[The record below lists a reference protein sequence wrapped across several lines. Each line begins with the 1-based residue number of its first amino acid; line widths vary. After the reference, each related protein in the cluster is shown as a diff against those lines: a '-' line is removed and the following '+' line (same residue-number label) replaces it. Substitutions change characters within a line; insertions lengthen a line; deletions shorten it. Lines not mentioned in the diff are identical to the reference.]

1 MYRPLTFLVA
11 FFLYIAGVWAVAT
24 TPWTAVAASGTAA
37 PSGSSVSSV
46 SSASGSSS
54 SPPAAPSPSGPS
66 ATPAPTVP
74 AVWTLSTLRN
84 YLVAETA
91 AKDPGV
97 ALADL
102 ERITLKDPYVDG
114 FCHPVAHE
122 IGHAALAKYQGNF
135 TKAVS
140 YLNDV
145 CGSGYLHGV
154 VEEKLQQMP
163 DPETAVTTLC
173 SPAQSLSCIHGI
185 GHGAMF
191 VSHLDVAGA
200 ERMCD
205 RFPDSS
211 QVVACSEGVFMQ
223 LFEPDEGDPTALAKL
238 PADKLAAEP
247 QYPCAQQPSIYRSAC
262 YFYAPIYFLQ
272 THDYTAHPTAFVQ
285 SLDWCLRA
293 PAASAREDCSRGTGS
308 RLMKYNIDRP
318 AWTAAQCEQASSSWQ
333 RADCVSGMVSYWDV
347 NYGSRTAARTKL
359 CPQLSGDAARLCRAA
374 APGSSSAD

>member
-1 MYRPLTFLVA
+1 MYRPLTLLLAFL
-11 FFLYIAGVWAVAT
+11 LCIAGVWSVAT
-24 TPWTAVAASGTAA
+24 TSWTAVADSVPPASSPSASASAPTAA
-37 PSGSSVSSV
+37 PS
-46 SSASGSSS
+46 SAA
-54 SPPAAPSPSGPS
+54 PPAAV
-66 ATPAPTVP
+66 TPTVP

-84 YLVAETA
+84 YLVAETN
-91 AKDPGV
+91 AKDPGA

-102 ERITLKDPYVDG
+102 ERITLKDPSVDG

-122 IGHAALAKYQGNF
+122 IGHAALTRYRGNF

-140 YLNDV
+140 FLNDV

-173 SPAQSLSCIHGI
+173 SPTQSLSCIHGI

-200 ERMCD
+200 ERLCD
-205 RFPDSS
+205 RFPESS

-247 QYPCAQQPSIYRSAC
+247 QYPCAEQPSIYRSAC

-272 THDYTAHPTAFVQ
+272 RHDYTAHPTAFVQ
-285 SLDWCLRA
+285 SLAWCLKA
-293 PAASAREDCSRGTGS
+293 PAAGAREDCSRGTGS
-308 RLMKYNIDRP
+308 RLMKYDIDRP
-318 AWTAAQCEQASSSWQ
+318 AWTAAQCEQASSAWQ

-347 NYGSRTAARTKL
+347 NYGSRSAARTRL

>member
-1 MYRPLTFLVA
+1 MAFL
-11 FFLYIAGVWAVAT
+11 LYIAGVWAVAT
-24 TPWTAVAASGTAA
+24 TPWTAAVAASAPAASSTTSTAPSAGPSPIAA
-37 PSGSSVSSV
+37 PSS
-46 SSASGSSS
+46 
-54 SPPAAPSPSGPS
+54 
-66 ATPAPTVP
+66 TAPTVP

-84 YLVAETA
+84 YLVAETN

-102 ERITLKDPYVDG
+102 QRITLKDPYVDG

-122 IGHAALAKYQGNF
+122 IGHAALARYQGNF
-135 TKAVS
+135 AKAVS
-140 YLNDV
+140 FLNDV

-154 VEEKLQQMP
+154 VEDKLQQEP
-163 DPETAVTTLC
+163 DPATAVTTLC
-173 SPAQSLSCIHGI
+173 SPAQSASCIHGI

-191 VSHLDVAGA
+191 VSHLDVAAA

-205 RFPDSS
+205 RFPESG
-211 QVVACSEGVFMQ
+211 QVVSCSEGIFMQ

-247 QYPCAQQPSIYRSAC
+247 QYPCAEQPAIDRSAC

-272 THDYTAHPTAFVQ
+272 THDYTAHPAAFVQ
-285 SLDWCLRA
+285 ALDWCLKA
-293 PAASAREDCSRGTGS
+293 PTSDARDGCSQGTGS

-318 AWTAAQCEQASSSWQ
+318 VWTAAQCEQAASARQ
-333 RADCVSGMVSYWDV
+333 RSDCVWGMANYWNV
-347 NYGSRTAARTKL
+347 NYGSRSAARTRL
-359 CPQLSGDAARLCRAA
+359 CPQLSGDAARLCRIS

>member
-1 MYRPLTFLVA
+1 MYRPLTLLLAFL
-11 FFLYIAGVWAVAT
+11 LCIAGVWSVAT
-24 TPWTAVAASGTAA
+24 TSWTAVADSAPPVSSPSASASAPTAA
-37 PSGSSVSSV
+37 PS
-46 SSASGSSS
+46 SAA
-54 SPPAAPSPSGPS
+54 PPAAV
-66 ATPAPTVP
+66 TPTVP

-84 YLVAETA
+84 YLVAETN
-91 AKDPGV
+91 AKDPGA

-122 IGHAALAKYQGNF
+122 IGHAALTRYRGNF

-140 YLNDV
+140 FLNDV

-173 SPAQSLSCIHGI
+173 SPTQSLSCIHGI

-200 ERMCD
+200 ERLCD
-205 RFPDSS
+205 RFPESS

-247 QYPCAQQPSIYRSAC
+247 QYPCAEQPSIYRSAC

-272 THDYTAHPTAFVQ
+272 RHDYTAHPTAFVQ
-285 SLDWCLRA
+285 SLAWCLKA
-293 PAASAREDCSRGTGS
+293 PAAGAREDCSRGTGS
-308 RLMKYNIDRP
+308 RLMKYDIDRP
-318 AWTAAQCEQASSSWQ
+318 AWTAAQCEQASSAWQ

-347 NYGSRTAARTKL
+347 NYGSRSAARTRL